1 MADALR
7 ITPATEADGEALAA
21 LNRAFNEVEISG
33 PAQAARLRETAAH
46 ERAFL
51 AWVGDVAV
59 GFTSLRFVPLVTT
72 ALPYGEVT
80 ELYVQPAFRR
90 RGIARA
96 LLAAAEARAR
106 ALGAP
111 GVILFTGLKNTDAQA
126 FYRAAG
132 YHDYAVTMRRVFGD

>member
-59 GFTSLRFVPLVTT
+59 GFTSLGSFSWL
-72 ALPYGEVT
+72 
-80 ELYVQPAFRR
+80 FRR
-90 RGIARA
+90 SVG
-96 LLAAAEARAR
+96 LAPAE
-106 ALGAP
+106 
-111 GVILFTGLKNTDAQA
+111 
-126 FYRAAG
+126 YRPQ
-132 YHDYAVTMRRVFGD
+132 TR